1 MSQAK
6 LAWIRPGVVVHEVG
20 HPIDDLLAR
29 FAFAV
34 QERGF
39 TVAGYA
45 QRNNLDKPE
54 LGHGCAS
61 TIELQDIASGRILT
75 VDGSASH
82 SVRNG
87 QMKRQHTSA

>member
-6 LAWIRPGVVVHEVG
+6 LPWICPGVVVHEVG

-39 TVAGYA
+39 TVAGYV
-45 QRNNLDKPE
+45 QRNNLGKPE
-54 LGHGCAS
+54 LGHGCAP
-61 TIELQDIASGRILT
+61 TIELQDLASGRILM
-75 VDGSASH
+75 VDFA
-82 SVRNG
+82 R
-87 QMKRQHTSA
+87 R